1 MKTKLTL
8 SIDSRVI
15 GRAKAVARRRGV
27 SLSGLVET
35 HFERLAATVD
45 SASPSTAAR
54 WRGSLR
60 IPHEATGS
68 EDPRLAILL
77 DKHARQ

>member
-35 HFERLAATVD
+35 HFERLAATAG

-60 IPHEATGS
+60 TPHKAAAAD
-68 EDPRLAILL
+68 DPRLAFLL
-77 DKHARQ
+77 DKHVR